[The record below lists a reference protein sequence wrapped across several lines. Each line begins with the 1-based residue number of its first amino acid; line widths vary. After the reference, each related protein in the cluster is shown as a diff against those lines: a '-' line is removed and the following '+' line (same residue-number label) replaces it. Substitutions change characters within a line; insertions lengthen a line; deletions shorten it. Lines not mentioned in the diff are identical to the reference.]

1 MLGGKIRLENKWIW
15 IKSILI
21 PVLIGGFVG
30 ILVSQF
36 MDYNTLQ
43 KPTFSPPGFLFGIVW
58 TILYILMGIS
68 YGILKS
74 KNLLNSEIK
83 WIYYLQLFVNAMW
96 SIIFFIWKWRF
107 FAFLWIILLDVLVI
121 ILIIKFYQKN
131 KISGLLQI
139 PYLLWTLFAS
149 YLNLSIYLLN
159 K

>member
-1 MLGGKIRLENKWIW
+1 MEKIKIYA
-15 IKSILI
+15 KSILL
-21 PVLIGGFVG
+21 PVIIGGIVG
-30 ILVSQF
+30 ILISNYI
-36 MDYNTLQ
+36 DYDSLI
-43 KPTFSPPGFLFGIVW
+43 KPFLAPPNILFPIMW

-96 SIIFFIWKWRF
+96 PIIFFIWKWRF

-139 PYLLWTLFAS
+139 PYLLWSLFAS

>member
-1 MLGGKIRLENKWIW
+1 MEKLKIYA
-15 IKSILI
+15 KSILI
-21 PVLIGGFVG
+21 PVIIGGIVG
-30 ILVSQF
+30 ILISNYI
-36 MDYNTLQ
+36 DYDSLI
-43 KPTFSPPGFLFGIVW
+43 KPFLAPPSIVFPIMW

-96 SIIFFIWKWRF
+96 PIIFFIWKWRF

-139 PYLLWTLFAS
+139 PYLLWTIFAS